1 MNRDAIIAAV
11 LAMPKE
17 ERGAL
22 ILVLAQASGW
32 HPLSVLDEASV
43 RDDIRAIL
51 EIDSAFDGRCELT
64 PDDVT
69 DADILAACASIAR
82 HIDLAEELGAARYRA
97 ARAAIRLAE
106 TRQAES

>member
-1 MNRDAIIAAV
+1 MTRDAIIAAV

-32 HPLSVLDEASV
+32 HPLSVLEEASV
-43 RDDIRAIL
+43 RNDIRAIL
-51 EIDSAFDGRCELT
+51 EVDTAFDGCCKLT
-64 PDDVT
+64 ADDVT
-69 DADILAACASIAR
+69 ETDILAACASIAR
-82 HIDLAEELGAARYRA
+82 HTDLAEELGAARYRA

-106 TRQAES
+106 TRQAEA